1 MFNELLQYIKQNK
14 PADIK
19 ILVGTHPLS
28 YCDESQAL
36 LYFKEEKAKIS
47 ITQIDAVSPMYIC
60 LISKAVPRLGPV
72 LGGRYKWQEI
82 YIKKNEFQ
90 ADKAWELIQ
99 AIVEQ
104 SNKFYNNELPMKFED
119 ALKEVNL

>member
-1 MFNELLQYIKQNK
+1 MFKELIEHVKNNK
-14 PADIK
+14 PADVKVVI
-19 ILVGTHPLS
+19 GTHPLS

-36 LYFKEEKAKIS
+36 LYFKEAKAKVS
-47 ITQIDAVSPMYIC
+47 ITQTDAITPMYVC
-60 LISKAVPRLGPV
+60 LISKAVPRLGPA

-82 YIKKNEFQ
+82 EITKDKFQ
-90 ADKAWELIQ
+90 ADKVWKLIQ
-99 AIVEQ
+99 AIVED

>member
-1 MFNELLQYIKQNK
+1 MFGKLIEYIKNNK
-14 PADIK
+14 PEDVKVVI
-19 ILVGTHPLS
+19 GTHPLS
-28 YCDESQAL
+28 YCDESQAF
-36 LYFKEEKAKIS
+36 LYFKEAKAKVS
-47 ITQIDAVSPMYIC
+47 VTQTDAITPMYVC

-82 YIKKNEFQ
+82 EVTKDKFQ
-90 ADKAWELIQ
+90 ADKVWKLIQ
-99 AIVEQ
+99 AIVEN